1 MKRQSRE
8 EADVS
13 QDSLATPM
21 IKATRVPGFNF
32 GDDDDDDGDDYD
44 GDEDEIVTTTA
55 TGW

>member
-32 GDDDDDDGDDYD
+32 GDDDDDGDDYD